1 MKSANIVSSLLFALV
16 LCLPLTALAASKPD
30 LEQRVIQLEA
40 LVATLQEELA
50 ARSSEL
56 AAQAAELAAQN
67 SLLEG
72 VYRLED
78 PYTGQ
83 DTLQF
88 AGMNV
93 QIVNGTGAT
102 SGTPDGTGNLII
114 GYNEI
119 RGESNCPAGY
129 FCNRRDGSHN
139 LVIGIENNY
148 SSFGGMVV
156 GYANEIV
163 GIFSSVSGGLGNT
176 ARGQYS
182 SVSGG
187 VENSASGALSSVS
200 GGYGN
205 DAFGQSSSVSG
216 GRFNEATG
224 DYASVSAGGG
234 NEATGDYAS
243 VSGGLNNTASGIGAS
258 VSGRSNNNAT
268 TTTCWEGD
276 SVEDC

>member
-1 MKSANIVSSLLFALV
+1 MKSAHFASPILFALI
-16 LCLPLTALAASKPD
+16 LYLPLTTFAASKPD
-30 LEQRVIQLEA
+30 LEQRLIQLEA
-40 LVATLQEELA
+40 LVAALQQELA
-50 ARSSEL
+50 AQSAELAAQSSEL
-56 AAQAAELAAQN
+56 AAQL

-119 RGESNCPAGY
+119 RGESNCPNGY
-129 FCNRRDGSHN
+129 FCNRRGGSHN
-139 LVIGIENNY
+139 LVIGFENNY

-224 DYASVSAGGG
+224 DYASVS
-234 NEATGDYAS
+234 
-243 VSGGLNNTASGIGAS
+243 GGLNNTASGIGAS
-258 VSGRSNNNAT
+258 VSGRSNNNAAT
-268 TTTCWEGD
+268 PTCWEGD